1 MATPP
6 CTLRP
11 STDHTVDD
19 PYGATMNALTQLAT
33 DSVEVFDKADWDG
46 IRARLGPTFRY
57 EETGTGMVV
66 DKADDFI
73 AALQVWKTA
82 APDSAGE
89 LTRIVVDGDT
99 CVLEVLWRGTQ
110 TGPLPTAAGVLPASG
125 RPFEFRASVWQVWEH
140 GEIVQ
145 ERHHL
150 DVLTMMA
157 QLGAL
162 PTPVSA

>member
-1 MATPP
+1 M
-6 CTLRP
+6 
-11 STDHTVDD
+11 TD
-19 PYGATMNALTQLAT
+19 LTQLAT
-33 DSVEVFDKADWDG
+33 DSIELFNKTDYDG
-46 IRARLGPTFRY
+46 IRALLGPAFRY
-57 EETGTGMVV
+57 EETGTGLAV
-66 DKADDFI
+66 DNADDFV

-82 APDSAGE
+82 APDAAGE

-99 CVLEVLWRGTQ
+99 AVLEVVWRGTQ

-125 RPFEFRASVWQVWEH
+125 RQFEFQASVWQVWDH
-140 GEIVQ
+140 GRIVQ

-162 PTPVSA
+162 PTPASA